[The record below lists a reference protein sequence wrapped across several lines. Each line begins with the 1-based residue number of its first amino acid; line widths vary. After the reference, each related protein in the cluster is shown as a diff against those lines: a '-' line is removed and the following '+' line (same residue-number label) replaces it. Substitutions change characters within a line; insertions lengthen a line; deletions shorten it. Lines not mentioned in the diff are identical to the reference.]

1 MLTFNPILKM
11 RKTGF
16 RYISVSNTMNLTT
29 TVISNHTTY
38 ILHKILVY
46 ITAIQFSQG
55 MDVLLVT

>member
-1 MLTFNPILKM
+1 
-11 RKTGF
+11 
-16 RYISVSNTMNLTT
+16 MNLTT